1 MINESIC
8 VCQYW
13 RSAQKWIL
21 IFFKLSLKCMHSH
34 VVWQLMCVISLC
46 TKVLILSPCILIDY
60 ENSLSNSCSIHVS
73 REHMVGWVNWSTKLS
88 WDKQTQI
95 MTDWCWQNSWLNI
108 LRLLFYHLKCCCIF
122 CLFQVLAHAMVVAS
136 SKPVL
141 AMCTGRHCSL
151 GCYRRRSFNPA
162 AGFNRQRQQN
172 WVSIQFISSITHAIV
187 HLQTLQIV
195 CLRQTFS
202 FQSVWDLPPQQ
213 WLTR

>member
-95 MTDWCWQNSWLNI
+95 MTDWGWQNSWLNI

-122 CLFQVLAHAMVVAS
+122 CLFQVLAHAMVVAQ

-141 AMCTGRHCSL
+141 AIVPAGTAHLVATGVAHLIQLLVSTDNVSKTEFQYNLCPQSHMLLYTYKHC
-151 GCYRRRSFNPA
+151 R
-162 AGFNRQRQQN
+162 
-172 WVSIQFISSITHAIV
+172 
-187 HLQTLQIV
+187 
-195 CLRQTFS
+195 
-202 FQSVWDLPPQQ
+202 
-213 WLTR
+213 